1 MSARTAILVSV
12 SLPLLAA
19 ISPPR
24 TEAATPIVPTGA
36 PPAATFNRLHTYE
49 EVVELLKGYAAAYPQ
64 WTRLESLGRSG
75 QGRDLWMIAITN
87 PATGPELSK
96 PAMYIDG
103 NTHANEV
110 QGAEAALYTVD
121 YLLKNY
127 GRLPRVTEMLDR
139 SVFYILPSVNPDG
152 RALWFK
158 GPSDADFPRTVMVPV
173 DDDRDGQADED
184 GFDDVDGDGFITTMR
199 KKVPMGQG
207 THRLDPKDPRLL
219 VPIQPDE
226 LGDYLQLGK
235 EGYDND
241 NDGRVNEDPV
251 GYVDPNRTWGF
262 SWEPEYVQSGAGAYP
277 LSIPETRA
285 IALWALQH
293 PNVAAVQ
300 SYHNNGQMIL
310 RGPGAK
316 ADPLYPPQDL
326 KVYDL
331 IGKEGEKLLPGYR
344 YLISW
349 KDLYTV
355 HGATTDHFY
364 NLMGAMAFTN
374 EMYNPPADFDKNGEV
389 SDEELMKFNDEL
401 SLGRQF
407 VDWHPYNHPQ
417 YGPIEIGGFKR
428 DVGRVPE
435 GWALE
440 DETHRNNAFVLFHA
454 YHLPRLSIGDVEVRK
469 VGDRLWRLEVPVL
482 NDRAIPSMTA
492 VAVQNKLH
500 RQDVATVTGAKVLS
514 SGVVDNPYLDKVQL
528 QEHRP
533 ERLMVPGVDG
543 LSTRILFFLVQGS
556 GEATVTYDSLK
567 GGKISKQVAL
577 RETTAQKAALQ

>member
-1 MSARTAILVSV
+1 MKTRTSRSIFLGGLGALALFAAVPS
-12 SLPLLAA
+12 SLRAAEPLK
-19 ISPPR
+19 PQ
-24 TEAATPIVPTGA
+24 GD

-49 EVVELLKGYAAAYPQ
+49 EIVGYLKEYAAAYPK
-64 WTRLESLGRSG
+64 WTRLESIGKSG
-75 QGRDLWMIAITN
+75 QGRDLWMITITN
-87 PATGPELSK
+87 PATGSELSK

-121 YLLKNY
+121 FLLKNY

-139 SVFYILPSVNPDG
+139 SVFYVLPVVNPDG
-152 RALWFK
+152 RTLWFK
-158 GPSDADFPRTVMVPV
+158 GPSNADFPRTVMVPR
-173 DDDRDGQADED
+173 DDDRDGKVDED
-184 GFDDVDGDGFITTMR
+184 GFDDVDGDGYITTMR

-207 THRLDPKDPRLL
+207 NRKLDPKDPRLL
-219 VPIQPDE
+219 VDLAPGEMGDWLF
-226 LGDYLQLGK
+226 LGE
-235 EGYDND
+235 EGIDND
-241 NDGRVNEDPV
+241 GDGRVNEDTV

-262 SWEPEYVQSGAGAYP
+262 SWEPEYVQAGAGSYP
-277 LSIPETRA
+277 LSIPETRS
-285 IALWALQH
+285 IATWALQH
-293 PNVAAVQ
+293 PNIAALQ

-316 ADPLYPPQDL
+316 ADPLYPAQDL
-326 KVYDL
+326 KAYDL
-331 IGKEGEKLLPGYR
+331 IGKEGEKLLPGYH
-344 YLISW
+344 YFISW

-364 NLMGAMAFTN
+364 NLTGALAFTN

-401 SLGRQF
+401 ALGRQF

-417 YGPIEIGGFKR
+417 YGPVEIGGFKR

-440 DETHRNNAFVLFHA
+440 DETHRNNSFALLNA
-454 YHLPRLSIGDVEVRK
+454 YHLPRLSIGEAVVRK
-469 VGDRLWRLEVPVL
+469 AGDGLWKIEVPVL

-492 VAVQNKLH
+492 MAVQNRVH
-500 RQDVATVTGAKVLS
+500 RQDVATVTGGKVIS
-514 SGVVDNPYLDKVQL
+514 SGLVNDPYLDKIDV

-533 ERLMVPGVDG
+533 DRLKVPGVDG
-543 LSTRILFFLVQGS
+543 LSTRILFFLVQGD
-556 GEATVTYDSLK
+556 GDVTVTYDSLK
-567 GGKISKQVAL
+567 GGKISKKIAL
-577 RETTAQKAALQ
+577 KETK